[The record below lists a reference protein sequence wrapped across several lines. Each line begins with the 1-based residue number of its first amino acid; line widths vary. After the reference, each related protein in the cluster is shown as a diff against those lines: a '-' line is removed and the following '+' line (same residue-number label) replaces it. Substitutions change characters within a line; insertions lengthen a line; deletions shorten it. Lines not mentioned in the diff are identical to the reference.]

1 MSCECATI
9 LSVRLRAGE
18 APLEPPL
25 ESLDPARPVLST
37 PGNLPCESKRF
48 KDLAA
53 FIPVPLVGLFIEPF
67 EELDCAVVRIVLF
80 RAGNST
86 GGSERSRLLGL
97 GLLEAAWRL
106 RSDGG
111 DRPLLEGGLGGW
123 PREGEALDGE
133 GDGGALG
140 LFFTLAQIGM
150 CRSAAVGSKRR
161 WQ

>member
-1 MSCECATI
+1 MTI
-9 LSVRLRAGE
+9 LSDRLRAGE
-18 APLEPPL
+18 APLEPL
-25 ESLDPARPVLST
+25 ESLDPVRLVLST
-37 PGNLPCESKRF
+37 PGNLLCESKRF

-53 FIPVPLVGLFIEPF
+53 FIPVPLVKLFTEPL
-67 EELDCAVVRIVLF
+67 EELDCAVFRIVLF
-80 RAGNST
+80 SAGNST

-97 GLLEAAWRL
+97 GLLEGAWRL
-106 RSDGG
+106 REEGG
-111 DRPLLEGGLGGW
+111 DRPPLEGGLGGW

-140 LFFTLAQIGM
+140 RFCTLAHIGM